1 MSTHSD
7 ASEVKTTRVRT
18 PGAPPALGPYSQAI
32 VANGMVYCTGQVALD
47 PATDQIVG
55 DDIGTQTR
63 QVLENLQ
70 AVLKASGSGLQYVV
84 QATVFLAHFSDFA
97 AMNDVYDDYF
107 GQTAPARSTVECGLP
122 RNVLVQIDC
131 IAIVPSMVHSV
142 EVIEARESR
151 STFNLDFDA
160 DF

>member
-1 MSTHSD
+1 MSTLD
-7 ASEVKTTRVRT
+7 NGPDVKRTRVRT

-32 VANGMVYCTGQVALD
+32 VANGMVFCTGQVALD
-47 PATDQIVG
+47 PETSQIVG
-55 DDIGTQTR
+55 DDIETQTR
-63 QVLENLQ
+63 QVLMNLQ
-70 AVLKASGSGLQYVV
+70 AVLNAAGSDLQYVV
-84 QATVFLAHFSDFA
+84 QATVFLAQFSDFA

-107 GQTAPARSTVECGLP
+107 AQAAPARSTVECGLP
-122 RNVLVQIDC
+122 RNILVQIDC
-131 IAIVPSMVHSV
+131 IAIVPSMVRSV